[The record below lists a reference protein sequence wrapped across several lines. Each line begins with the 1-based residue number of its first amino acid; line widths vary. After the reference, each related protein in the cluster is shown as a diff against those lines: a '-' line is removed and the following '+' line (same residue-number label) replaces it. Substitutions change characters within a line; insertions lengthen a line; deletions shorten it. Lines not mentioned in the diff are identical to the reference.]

1 VAVRRFKA
9 ARIVAYTRDMT
20 RRRPIVR
27 LACLAALTALAGL
40 PAAANAQTN
49 EQLAARCAELGRLFD
64 RYNTIRSE
72 GSGGPDMQRLGAGI
86 DCQKGRYQQG
96 IKTLEDLLQRNRTPY
111 PPASY

>member
-1 VAVRRFKA
+1 
-9 ARIVAYTRDMT
+9 MT
-20 RRRPIVR
+20 RRRPIAL
-27 LACLAALTALAGL
+27 LACLGAFAGL
-40 PAAANAQTN
+40 PAAATAQTN
-49 EQLAARCAELGRLFD
+49 EQLAARCAELGRIFD

-86 DCQKGRYQQG
+86 DCQRGRYQQG

>member
-1 VAVRRFKA
+1 
-9 ARIVAYTRDMT
+9 MT
-20 RRRPIVR
+20 RRCPIVR
-27 LACLAALTALAGL
+27 LACLSALTALTAFAGL

-86 DCQKGRYQQG
+86 DCQRGRYQQG
-96 IKTLEDLLQRNRTPY
+96 IKTLEDLLQRNRTPF

>member
-1 VAVRRFKA
+1 
-9 ARIVAYTRDMT
+9 MT
-20 RRRPIVR
+20 RRCPIVR
-27 LACLAALTALAGL
+27 LACLSALTALTAFAGL

-96 IKTLEDLLQRNRTPY
+96 IKTLEELLQRNRTPY
-111 PPASY
+111 PPAAY